1 MSAQLW
7 NSTQR
12 SIDSF
17 LNQKAASALG
27 GIKSPL
33 VKSVAGGLLNSLI
46 PGFGGGIPDF
56 RETAYSSLVEK
67 RQAAVN
73 NQLVGVI
80 STYTD
85 SEATGSLQNTYD
97 WRARLRP
104 KAGGRDRFY
113 SQITGEKDFLLRP
126 IRESGGLVWPYTPSV
141 TFGGTVEYNQTLLHG
156 MNYPINTFINSR
168 PTDITITGDFTA
180 NDVYEARYMLAM
192 LIFMRICTKAYFGDA
207 AVAEGTFGT
216 PPPVMLFEYLG
227 DHGFNKVPVVATNYG
242 ITLGDDI
249 DYVPVACGPGNMATV
264 TYVPTK
270 LNLSLTLTPTYTPHK
285 VRTRF
290 NLSDVTSGK
299 AYKNGFI

>member
-104 KAGGRDRFY
+104 KNGGRDRFY

-126 IRESGGLVWPYTPSV
+126 IKESGGLVWPYTPSV
-141 TFGGTVEYNQTLLHG
+141 TFGGSVEYNQTLLHG

-227 DHGFNKVPVVATNYG
+227 DHGFNKVPVVTTNYG
-242 ITLGDDI
+242 ITLSDDI